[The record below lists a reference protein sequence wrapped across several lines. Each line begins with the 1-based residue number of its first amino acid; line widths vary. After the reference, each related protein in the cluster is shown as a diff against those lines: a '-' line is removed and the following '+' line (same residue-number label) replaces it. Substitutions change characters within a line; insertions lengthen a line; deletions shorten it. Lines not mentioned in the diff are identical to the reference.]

1 MVCKLFRNN
10 LIVIYEM
17 IVKIERSPV
26 ALKRFRVVMD
36 NGNKYD
42 FGYSTGKTYIDGRT
56 MVERENYRKRHLANP
71 IEKRL
76 ITNLVP
82 SPSLF
87 AYYLLWGPSAHLPR
101 NVAHL
106 NNLWEKKHNN

>member
-1 MVCKLFRNN
+1 
-10 LIVIYEM
+10 M

-26 ALKRFRVVMD
+26 SLKRFRVTMD
-36 NGNKYD
+36 NGKHYD
-42 FGYSTGKTYIDGRT
+42 FGYHTGKTYIDGRT
-56 MVERENYRKRHLANP
+56 MTERENYRKRHLANP

-87 AYYLLWGPSAHLPR
+87 AYYLLWGPSASLPK
-101 NVAHL
+101 NVTHL
-106 NNLWEKKHNN
+106 NKLWKDKHLG